1 MTTAREDILN
11 KLRAATQQAPFAD
24 VPAHEVEPRQPVTK
38 IEGDAG
44 DGSTIAPLRAR
55 FISEVE
61 RVRGVVHPAEDDV
74 AAKQILITL
83 LQQKETKRVTMW
95 DALPFAIADDIHA
108 LGIERLRGQMR
119 ELAAADVGITGAAC
133 AIAAT
138 GTLVLE
144 MGEGRSR
151 AASLLPPVHVA
162 LVRANQ
168 LLPRLEDYIA
178 QQRAKGLPAFSAGSN
193 VVLLT
198 GASRTADIEMNVVY
212 GVHGPLELHIILIG

>member
-11 KLRAATQQAPFAD
+11 KLRAATQQTPFAD
-24 VPAHEVEPRQPVTK
+24 VPAHEAEPRLPVTK
-38 IEGDAG
+38 IEGDA
-44 DGSTIAPLRAR
+44 ANLRTR
-55 FISEVE
+55 FITEVE
-61 RVRGVVHPAEDDV
+61 RVRGVVHAAQDDA
-74 AAKQILITL
+74 AAKRILITL

-95 DALPFAIADDIHA
+95 DDLPFDVADDIHA

-144 MGEGRSR
+144 MGAGRSR

-178 QQRAKGLPAFSAGSN
+178 HQRTTGLPAFSAGSN

-212 GVHGPLELHIILIG
+212 GVHGPLELHIILIDA

>member
-1 MTTAREDILN
+1 MTTAREDTLN
-11 KLRAATQQAPFAD
+11 KLRVATAHAPFAD
-24 VPAHEVEPRQPVTK
+24 VPAHETEPRQPVTK
-38 IEGDAG
+38 IEGDA
-44 DGSTIAPLRAR
+44 AALRAR
-55 FISEVE
+55 FVAEVE
-61 RVRGVVHPAEDDV
+61 RVRGVVHPAEDD
-74 AAKQILITL
+74 ADAKRILITL
-83 LQQKETKRVTMW
+83 LQQKETRRVTMW
-95 DALPFAIADDIHA
+95 DVLPLDVADDIAA
-108 LGIERLRGQMR
+108 LGIECMRGQMR
-119 ELAAADVGITGAAC
+119 ELADAEVGITGAAC

-168 LLPRLEDYIA
+168 LVPRLEDYIA
-178 QQRAKGLPAFSAGSN
+178 QQRANGLPAFSEGSN

-212 GVHGPLELHIILIG
+212 GVHGPLELHIILIA

>member
-1 MTTAREDILN
+1 MTTARDDILN
-11 KLRAATQQAPFAD
+11 KLRAATAQTPFAN
-24 VPAHEVEPRQPVTK
+24 VAASEQVSRQPVTK
-38 IEGDAG
+38 IEGDTA
-44 DGSTIAPLRAR
+44 TLRAR
-55 FISEVE
+55 FIAEVE
-61 RVRGVVHPAEDDV
+61 RVRGVVHLAEGDAD
-74 AAKQILITL
+74 AKRILIAL

-95 DALPFAIADDIHA
+95 DDLPFDMTDAIAA
-108 LGIERLRGQMR
+108 LGIKRLRGQMR
-119 ELAAADVGITGAAC
+119 ELSEAEVGITGAAC

-168 LLPRLEDYIA
+168 LLPRLEDYVA
-178 QQRAKGLPAFSAGSN
+178 QQRAKDLPAFSAGSN

-212 GVHGPLELHIILIG
+212 GVHGPLELHIILMGSDGF

>member
-1 MTTAREDILN
+1 MTTTTARENILR
-11 KLRAATQQAPFAD
+11 KLRVATVQAPFAD
-24 VPAHEVEPRQPVTK
+24 VPAREVEPRQPVTK
-38 IEGDAG
+38 IEGDA
-44 DGSTIAPLRAR
+44 AALRDR
-55 FISEVE
+55 FVAEVE
-61 RVRGVVHPAEDDV
+61 RVRGVVHPAEDD
-74 AAKQILITL
+74 ADARRILITL

-95 DALPFAIADDIHA
+95 DVGAGALPLEVADDIAA
-108 LGIERLRGQMR
+108 LGIERMRGQMR
-119 ELAAADVGITGAAC
+119 ELADADVGITGAAC

-162 LVRANQ
+162 LVRVNQ
-168 LLPRLEDYIA
+168 LVPRLEDYIA
-178 QQRAKGLPAFSAGSN
+178 QQRAKGLPAFSEGSN

-212 GVHGPLELHIILIG
+212 GVHGPLELHVILIA

>member
-11 KLRAATQQAPFAD
+11 KLRAATVKAPFAD
-24 VPAHEVEPRQPVTK
+24 VPVHEAEPRQPVTK
-38 IEGDAG
+38 IDGDA
-44 DGSTIAPLRAR
+44 AALRAR
-55 FISEVE
+55 FIAEVE
-61 RVRGVVHPAEDDV
+61 RVRGVVHPAEND
-74 AAKQILITL
+74 AEAKRILINL
-83 LQQKETKRVTMW
+83 LQQKEAKCVTMW
-95 DALPFAIADDIHA
+95 DELPVFVADDIRV
-108 LGIERLRGQMR
+108 LGIDRLRGQMR
-119 ELAAADVGITGAAC
+119 ELADADVGITGAAC

-162 LVRANQ
+162 LVSANQ
-168 LLPRLEDYIA
+168 LVPRLEDYIA
-178 QQRAKGLPAFSAGSN
+178 QQRAKGLPAFREGSN

-212 GVHGPLELHIILIG
+212 GVHGPLELHIILIETPDP

>member
-11 KLRAATQQAPFAD
+11 KLRTATAQTPFDD
-24 VPAHEVEPRQPVTK
+24 VPAQEAQPRLPVTK
-38 IEGDAG
+38 VGEED
-44 DGSTIAPLRAR
+44 LRKR
-55 FISEVE
+55 FIAEVE
-61 RVRGVVHPAEDDV
+61 RVRGVVHLAEDD
-74 AAKQILITL
+74 ADAKRVLINL
-83 LQQKETKRVTMW
+83 LQQKQTKRVTMW
-95 DALPFAIADDIHA
+95 DALPLQIDEDIRA
-108 LGIERLRGQMR
+108 LGIERMRGQMR
-119 ELAAADVGITGAAC
+119 ELADAEVGITGAAC

-162 LVRANQ
+162 LVRAHQ
-168 LLPRLEDYIA
+168 LVPRLEDYIA
-178 QQRAKGLPAFSAGSN
+178 LQRAKGLTAFSEGSN

-212 GVHGPLELHIILIG
+212 GVHGPLELHVILIEA

>member
-1 MTTAREDILN
+1 MTAREDILN
-11 KLRAATQQAPFAD
+11 KLRVATTQKPFAD

-38 IEGDAG
+38 IEGDAA
-44 DGSTIAPLRAR
+44 TLRAR
-55 FISEVE
+55 FIAEVE
-61 RVRGVVHPAEDDV
+61 RVRGVVHPAEDEAD
-74 AAKQILITL
+74 AKRILINL
-83 LQQKETKRVTMW
+83 LRQKETKRVTMW
-95 DALPFAIADDIHA
+95 DNLPITVADDIDA
-108 LGIERLRGQMR
+108 LGIERMRGQMR
-119 ELAAADVGITGAAC
+119 ELADADVGITGVSC

-144 MGEGRSR
+144 MGAGRSR

-168 LLPRLEDYIA
+168 LVPRLEDYIA
-178 QQRAKGLPAFSAGSN
+178 HQRANGLTAFTEGSN

-212 GVHGPLELHIILIG
+212 GVHGPLELHVILIA